1 MISAFTV
8 GLRSAVEIQ
17 AFLKAAAQVPQIAQS
32 QHFTLQACGFLRMTD
47 NCGLRIARPDCSY
60 NCLSVDG
67 ATPSQVA
74 ASQTLVVQAAA
85 TLPCSTAWDHEQ
97 DLGCADKLVR

>member
-32 QHFTLQACGFLRMTD
+32 QRFTLQTCGFLRMTD
-47 NCGLRIARPDCSY
+47 N
-60 NCLSVDG
+60 SVDY
-67 ATPSQVA
+67 
-74 ASQTLVVQAAA
+74 
-85 TLPCSTAWDHEQ
+85 E
-97 DLGCADKLVR
+97 